1 MEDKWTQRENWK
13 ADLKAHRKSAK
24 AKLSDIAQDLGITE
38 ATLKDYLYR
47 KDTRP
52 SLAVL
57 QRSSALFQA
66 SINRY
71 LDNPGEPVPLE
82 GWDGIS
88 DLDRMILLRIK
99 QDLSGTPEHQKLDL
113 LRLWSLGVQIQEG
126 K

>member
-1 MEDKWTQRENWK
+1 MEKWTQRENWK
-13 ADLKAHRKSAK
+13 SDVAAYRKSAK
-24 AKLSDIAQDLGITE
+24 VKLSDIAQDLGITE

-47 KDTRP
+47 HDTRP

-57 QRSSALFQA
+57 QRSSALFQT

-71 LDNPGEPVPLE
+71 IDNPGEPVPFD

-99 QDLSGTPEHQKLDL
+99 QDLADTPEHQKLDL